1 MNILTEIFIVAAY
14 LATIMGLILFLAFV
28 CRVGDLGIMFLGWL
42 DDKIQNG
49 GQTNKQTAKEPSK
62 VK

>member
-28 CRVGDLGIMFLGWL
+28 CRVDDLGIMFLGWL
-42 DDKIQNG
+42 ADKIQNG
-49 GQTNKQTAKEPSK
+49 GQTSGQRTIQSPIK
-62 VK
+62 